1 MIRDG
6 DLKTELQAQYP
17 EITFTGWLNKA
28 QILEHFR
35 NTRCL
40 IFPSLWYEVCPLV
53 PLEAKAYGIPVIASD
68 CSAASDDADFVYHSQ
83 EELEMLIRQ
92 VMTQDIRQL
101 SVRTYETFDESINTG
116 YADRLID
123 IYNSDLEE

>member
-1 MIRDG
+1 M
-6 DLKTELQAQYP
+6 A
-17 EITFTGWLNKA
+17 
-28 QILEHFR
+28 R